1 MVLYE
6 RIVLF
11 EDLIVSVLLNSDDIF
26 KFVLMKYLM
35 FCFFCKLV
43 LSFLCLVVR
52 LIFIV
57 LMFL

>member
-1 MVLYE
+1 MVVYE

-11 EDLIVSVLLNSDDIF
+11 EDLMVSVLLNSDVIF
-26 KFVLMKYLM
+26 KLVLMKYLM

-43 LSFLCLVVR
+43 LSILCLVVR